1 MDLDV
6 GGEEGEDSVADCLGL
21 ELFLVL
27 LLLHSFIRNLNLLFS
42 LKLIYILTIRFLNSY
57 QLPFL
62 SSFKFFL
69 FY

>member
-27 LLLHSFIRNLNLLFS
+27 LLLHSFIWNLNL
-42 LKLIYILTIRFLNSY
+42 
-57 QLPFL
+57 
-62 SSFKFFL
+62 
-69 FY
+69 